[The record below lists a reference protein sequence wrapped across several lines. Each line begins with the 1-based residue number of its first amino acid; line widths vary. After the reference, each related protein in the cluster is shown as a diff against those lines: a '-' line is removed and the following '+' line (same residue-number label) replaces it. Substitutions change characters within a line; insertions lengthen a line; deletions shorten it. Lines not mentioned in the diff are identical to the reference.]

1 MWRILLVVVVLCGA
15 ARADD
20 DENAQKRSELIS
32 AIKQL
37 VADIPGKI
45 PGDLDSAVDKAR
57 EVKSKLSELA
67 SVKGDDS
74 TAEDMVDHWGDYAD
88 NFIGAVSP
96 LKQLVLWQE
105 RFKDFDSQC
114 QGRDATLRQQIK
126 AFVDAKNTDGITQ
139 ILPLADQVLSDI
151 KPTWDDG
158 ERQNDVNN
166 RAKSDVDSVG
176 LSGDWSNV
184 RDALRSAAQNAKDT
198 WDHHRSDYQ
207 RSCQPLLAPR
217 DHPAVV
223 EAMRLLAD
231 TKQARDN
238 LIAKL
243 RQEVRQIAADLGGVR
258 DQSDDGK
265 IAGTERTVAQVQS
278 DLGALDPL
286 KGTDPTAGVIATR
299 WADLVRQY
307 LAGEASLRQLKQ
319 YQHTLDNGP
328 DKCKQANQ
336 QLQTAISTAIQ
347 TKDPN
352 GVATIT
358 QLAKQLAQP
367 IIDALKAAD
376 DTKSKIL
383 ALRDAARSFAPDDEA
398 WKEVAASMSYDA
410 IDLDTFWEQQLGLA
424 HMSCDSL
431 AKAEQNPDV
440 VQAIATLMD
449 TGKDVMATFM
459 RLSDQWLADGKSCH
473 RLDCDEMALMWDAF
487 CGNDWEPGDDPNK
500 DNGIDL
506 VNDLKSKMRDRMQPV
521 IDKYPQ
527 TVAASQSP
535 LANPATQADTQR
547 RLDDLQ
553 AEKEKLDRIG
563 AGGAFRGADNPMIQ
577 YAIRYGV
584 DQHTRMEG
592 QYGCDVKDEDFGTGD
607 RPDCVVFD
615 RCMIYEFK
623 PDNPRAITKGNA
635 QLTRYKKTVNDYYG
649 DLAKRGRDPDDARL
663 GGPGTIDRL
672 RKAGCV
678 SADGEVSFGTKIETY
693 AMCANNYQCTP

>member
-1 MWRILLVVVVLCGA
+1 MWRIVLVALMLCGV

-20 DENAQKRSELIS
+20 DENAQKRSDLIGE
-32 AIKQL
+32 IKQL
-37 VADIPGKI
+37 VADLPGKI
-45 PGDLDSAVDKAR
+45 PGDLDGAIDNAS
-57 EVKSKLSELA
+57 EVKSKLSDLDG
-67 SVKGDDS
+67 VKGDDS

-88 NFIGAVSP
+88 NFIGATNL
-96 LKQLVLWQE
+96 LKQLVLWQD
-105 RFKDFDSQC
+105 RFADFDSHC
-114 QGRDATLRQQIK
+114 QMQDAALRQQIK

-139 ILPLADQVLSDI
+139 IPPLADQVLSDI
-151 KPTWDDG
+151 KPSYDDG
-158 ERQNDVNN
+158 ERQDKVNSE
-166 RAKSDVDSVG
+166 AKSQIDGVS
-176 LSGDWSNV
+176 LSDDWSNA
-184 RDALRSAAQNAKDT
+184 RDALRSAAQTAKDT
-198 WDHHRSDYQ
+198 WDHHRADYQ

-223 EAMRLLAD
+223 EALRVLAE

-238 LIAKL
+238 LVAKL

-265 IAGTERTVAQVQS
+265 IAGTEGTVAQVQN

-286 KGTDPTAGVIATR
+286 KGTDPTAITIATR
-299 WADLVRQY
+299 WAELIRQY

-352 GVATIT
+352 GVATLT
-358 QLAKQLAQP
+358 ALAKQLAPP
-367 IIDALKAAD
+367 IIEALRQAD

-383 ALRDAARSFAPDDEA
+383 ALRDAAKSFAPDDDA

-424 HMSCDSL
+424 HASCDNL

-440 VQAIATLMD
+440 VQAIAALVD
-449 TGKDVMATFM
+449 TGKDVMATFV

-473 RLDCDEMALMWDAF
+473 QLDCDEMKVMWDAF
-487 CGNDWEPGDDPNK
+487 CGDDWEPGDDPNK

-521 IDKYPQ
+521 LDKYPQ

-535 LANPATQADTQR
+535 LANPATQADAQR
-547 RLDDLQ
+547 RLDDLA
-553 AEKEKLDRIG
+553 AEKDKLDRIA

-577 YAIRYGV
+577 YAIDYGKA
-584 DQHTRMEG
+584 QHTSMESS
-592 QYGCDVKDEDFGTGD
+592 YGCDVHDVGFGTGD
-607 RPDCVVFD
+607 RPDCLVLE

-623 PDNPRAITKGNA
+623 PDNARALSRGET
-635 QLTRYKKTVNDYYG
+635 QLDKYQPLVEAYYTNLVKNNEEA
-649 DLAKRGRDPDDARL
+649 DSEH
-663 GGPGTIDRL
+663 GGAGAIDKL
-672 RKAGCV
+672 KKAGCV
-678 SADGEVSFGTKIETY
+678 ADDGTVKFRRKVEPY